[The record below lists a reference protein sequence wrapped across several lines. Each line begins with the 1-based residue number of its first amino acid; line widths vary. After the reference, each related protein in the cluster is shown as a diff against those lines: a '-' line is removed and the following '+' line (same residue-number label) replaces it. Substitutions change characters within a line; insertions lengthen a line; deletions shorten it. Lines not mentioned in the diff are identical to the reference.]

1 MNPPH
6 RVILVEDY
14 DELRKTTADYLRLVG
29 FDVTDVGSGLEF
41 YEKIA
46 RQEYAVALIDLGLP
60 DQSGEVLVEYVR
72 RNTASAIIV
81 VSGRKSSEVRIKC
94 YEIGADLFLGKP
106 VDYRELVAAIKSL
119 INRTKAATLG
129 PARLADPEGP
139 ADAAI
144 WQLLEKPRELLT
156 PDGVTIALTASE
168 YNLLHCLAE
177 GALTASRDQLLAK
190 LHESGNSSTIRALE
204 SLVRRT
210 RKKISD
216 RTRHH
221 APILTH
227 YGAGYAF
234 AAKLV
239 VVK

>member
-1 MNPPH
+1 MNPPQ

-14 DELRKTTADYLRLVG
+14 DELRETTADYLRIAG
-29 FDVTDVGSGLEF
+29 FDVTAVGSGLEF

-60 DQSGEVLVEYVR
+60 DQSGEVLVDYVR

-81 VSGRKSSEVRIKC
+81 VSGRKSSEARIKC

-106 VDYRELVAAIKSL
+106 VDYCELFAAVKSL
-119 INRTKAATLG
+119 VNRTKVATAG
-129 PARLADPEGP
+129 PARLAGPAGP

-144 WQLLEKPRELLT
+144 WQLLEKPRELVA
-156 PDGVTIALTASE
+156 PDGVAIILTASE
-168 YNLLHCLAE
+168 YNLLRWLAE
-177 GALTASRDQLLAK
+177 GVLAASRDKLLAK

-210 RKKISD
+210 RKKIMD
-216 RTRHH
+216 RTGHH

-227 YGAGYAF
+227 YGTGYAF

>member
-1 MNPPH
+1 MNPLQ
-6 RVILVEDY
+6 RVILVED
-14 DELRKTTADYLRLVG
+14 DDGLRETTAEYLRIAG
-29 FDVTDVGSGLEF
+29 YDVTAVGSGLEF

-60 DQSGEVLVEYVR
+60 DQNGEVLVHYVR
-72 RNTASAIIV
+72 RNTAIAIIV
-81 VSGRKSSEVRIKC
+81 VSGRKSSEVRAKC

-106 VDYRELVAAIKSL
+106 VDYRELVAAVKSL
-119 INRTKAATLG
+119 ANRTKVASRG
-129 PARLADPEGP
+129 PARLANPEGL
-139 ADAAI
+139 ADATI
-144 WQLLEKPRELLT
+144 WQLLAKPRELVA
-156 PDGVTIALTASE
+156 PDGVAIILTASE
-168 YNLLHCLAE
+168 YNLLCWLAE
-177 GALTASRDQLLAK
+177 GVLTASRDQLLAK

-210 RKKISD
+210 RKKISE
-216 RTRHH
+216 RTGHH

-227 YGAGYAF
+227 YGTGYAF